1 MEARAMKRLLLRSFV
16 IFGWSPFL
24 FAQVDVLTANY
35 DNNRTNANLSE
46 FVLNKSNVNPAQFGK
61 LYSFAIDGEAY
72 AQPLYVRGV
81 NFAGGT
87 ARNVLYV
94 ATMHNSVYAFD
105 ADASGSTA
113 PLWTVN
119 LG

>member
-1 MEARAMKRLLLRSFV
+1 MDGISLPEWRARATKSRALLSSLV
-16 IFGWSPFL
+16 LFGWSPIL
-24 FAQVDVLTANY
+24 SAQVDVLTANY

-61 LYSFAIDGEAY
+61 LYTFSIDGEAY

-87 ARNVLYV
+87 ARS
-94 ATMHNSVYAFD
+94 AEHT
-105 ADASGSTA
+105 
-113 PLWTVN
+113 
-119 LG
+119 